1 MAGVVPGR
9 WGSERGAIQGVAE
22 PLAVSPNGIKK
33 PQPIPAPVANESN
46 PAGSDG
52 LPAREREDGLLSA
65 AAGTVADGKAALE
78 KPAVEQPDVATPA
91 FEGCDAPPESAFAEP
106 AGGKRAVPELAD
118 AISPPGAEAVR
129 EPVGQG
135 QPVPELISEPTTA
148 FSPEPVIPELTQPE
162 SESALELIE
171 PEGEM
176 AVPIAGHRPVNSST
190 TTPSFASKVIC
201 SEPLRLQPTTTTA
214 ATTPISAPGYCA
226 PASPASA
233 QQFEDGMHAVGQLT
247 FSLEIASMQLTP
259 TFKMSRLTL
268 KPTSKVVSM
277 RLAPSQDSQ
286 PRMKLPVTFEVVA
299 IELAGKTIGT
309 ARLAPSAQPNPTVFS
324 SPTFTISGIELVAGS
339 APVQLTPSHQERA
352 SVQLTAE
359 FQIAAIEFTPAFE
372 IASIVLN
379 SPSGTV
385 SMRLPGSEPN
395 APENSALFEIENVQ
409 LGPGN
414 ELGLVRVTPVVH
426 EIAA

>member
-1 MAGVVPGR
+1 
-9 WGSERGAIQGVAE
+9 
-22 PLAVSPNGIKK
+22 
-33 PQPIPAPVANESN
+33 
-46 PAGSDG
+46 
-52 LPAREREDGLLSA
+52 
-65 AAGTVADGKAALE
+65 
-78 KPAVEQPDVATPA
+78 
-91 FEGCDAPPESAFAEP
+91 
-106 AGGKRAVPELAD
+106 
-118 AISPPGAEAVR
+118 
-129 EPVGQG
+129 
-135 QPVPELISEPTTA
+135 
-148 FSPEPVIPELTQPE
+148 
-162 SESALELIE
+162 
-171 PEGEM
+171 
-176 AVPIAGHRPVNSST
+176 
-190 TTPSFASKVIC
+190 
-201 SEPLRLQPTTTTA
+201 
-214 ATTPISAPGYCA
+214 
-226 PASPASA
+226 
-233 QQFEDGMHAVGQLT
+233 MHAAVQLT

-259 TFKMSRLTL
+259 TFKMSGLTL

-299 IELAGKTIGT
+299 IELAGKTMGT

-324 SPTFTISGIELVAGS
+324 SPTFTISGLELVAGS

-379 SPSGTV
+379 SPSRKV
-385 SMRLPGSEPN
+385 SMRLPGLEPN